1 LLLIRLLVAAPL
13 IIGPA
18 TIVWTDPQSSTSTIQ
33 LANLALGTLIAF
45 GFCTPIATLLQAI
58 IQLWMASLGS
68 DLVGFHTENA
78 LLGLSLMMLGP
89 GAWSLDAF
97 LFGRR
102 RIDLDN
108 E

>member
-1 LLLIRLLVAAPL
+1 
-13 IIGPA
+13 
-18 TIVWTDPQSSTSTIQ
+18 
-33 LANLALGTLIAF
+33 
-45 GFCTPIATLLQAI
+45 
-58 IQLWMASLGS
+58 MASLGS